1 LFEIKNAIPP
11 KWLGKCKIDIGFV
24 NPEDNWGAIGFKI
37 KTYENFPDAK
47 GEIET
52 YLVD

>member
-1 LFEIKNAIPP
+1 MFEIKDAIPAGNP
-11 KWLGKCKIDIGFV
+11 GPCRISIGFV